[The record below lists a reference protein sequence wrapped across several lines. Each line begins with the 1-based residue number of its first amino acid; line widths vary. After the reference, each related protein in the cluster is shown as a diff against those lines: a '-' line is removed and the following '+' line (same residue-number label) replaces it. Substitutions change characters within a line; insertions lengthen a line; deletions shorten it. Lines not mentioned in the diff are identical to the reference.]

1 MYILCLAKEKL
12 SMFNNLED
20 ENQKCRI
27 TLDKKLRKLINNYST
42 KPLLQK
48 SIKNYNKFKNIVHF
62 R

>member
-27 TLDKKLRKLINNYST
+27 TLDKKLRKLIKKLLNKAIAT
-42 KPLLQK
+42 KIYKKL
-48 SIKNYNKFKNIVHF
+48 
-62 R
+62 